1 MLYTVYMPWLARALQ
16 IRGFKIVRLKPNKN
30 NPEVAVYQFVDSVA
44 LQEAIYEI
52 VKERREK
59 NHKQ

>member
-16 IRGFKIVRLKPNKN
+16 IRGFKIVRVKPNKN
-30 NPEVAVYQFVDSVA
+30 NPEVAVYQFVDSVE
-44 LQEAIYEI
+44 LQEAVYEI

-59 NHKQ
+59 HKH

>member
-16 IRGFKIVRLKPNKN
+16 IRGFKIVQVIPNKN
-30 NPEVAVYQFVDSVA
+30 NPDVAVYQFTDSVA

-52 VKERREK
+52 VKKRREK
-59 NHKQ
+59 HKQ